1 MTAGRRPAPRR
12 WLSRLIGAVLIGWV
26 VVYNVMRLAGSSPAD
41 AAWPSLAIG
50 AAAAL
55 VLVGLATLAHGP
67 SGHVAAR
74 RPPRPAE
81 IPPPAGRSDAQR
93 GAIGLAWPA
102 LGVLAVVA
110 IVVGASLLDRLP
122 CATDDGRPSATVLI
136 LTAWNVL
143 AGLWLGDEAI
153 RSRRGE
159 VDGLD
164 SAVLGCL
171 LTAVLAAVGISRDL
185 LEPAQVVL
193 IALAGV
199 AGALTSYA
207 VWRLQGSTGA
217 PVGAVAR
224 GDRRRALARPAPR
237 ALAEPR

>member
-1 MTAGRRPAPRR
+1 MTAGGRPAPRR
-12 WLSRLIGAVLIGWV
+12 WLSRLVGAVLLGWL

-55 VLVGLATLAHGP
+55 VLVGLGTLAMGLP
-67 SGHVAAR
+67 GMSRLAD
-74 RPPRPAE
+74 PRGTTE
-81 IPPPAGRSDAQR
+81 IPPPSGRTDAQR
-93 GAIGLAWPA
+93 RAISLAWPA
-102 LGVLAVVA
+102 LGVLAAIA
-110 IVVGASLLDRLP
+110 IVVGAYLLVDALGK
-122 CATDDGRPSATVLI
+122 DEGRPAATVLI

-171 LTAVLAAVGISRDL
+171 LTAVLAAVGLSRNL
-185 LEPAQVVL
+185 VEPAQVVL
-193 IALAGV
+193 IAAAGV
-199 AGALTSYA
+199 AGALTSFA
-207 VWRLQGSTGA
+207 VWRLRGSGGA
-217 PVGAVAR
+217 PVGAGLVAIVA
-224 GDRRRALARPAPR
+224 GLCIALP
-237 ALAEPR
+237 LVV

>member
-1 MTAGRRPAPRR
+1 VTAGGRPAPRR
-12 WLSRLIGAVLIGWV
+12 WLSRLVGAVLIGWI

-55 VLVGLATLAHGP
+55 VLVGLGTLAMGLP
-67 SGHVAAR
+67 GMSRLADPRGTAEVPAPTAR
-74 RPPRPAE
+74 TDEQR
-81 IPPPAGRSDAQR
+81 RSVS
-93 GAIGLAWPA
+93 LAWPA
-102 LGVLAVVA
+102 LAVLAVIA
-110 IVVGASLLDRLP
+110 IVVGADLLIDALGK
-122 CATDDGRPSATVLI
+122 DDGRPAATVLI

-164 SAVLGCL
+164 SAVLGCI
-171 LTAVLAAVGISRDL
+171 LTAVLASVGLSRNL
-185 LEPAQVVL
+185 VEPAQVVL
-193 IALAGV
+193 IAAAGV

-207 VWRLQGSTGA
+207 VWRLRGSAGA
-217 PVGAVAR
+217 PVGAALVAIVA
-224 GDRRRALARPAPR
+224 GLCIALP
-237 ALAEPR
+237 LVF

>member
-1 MTAGRRPAPRR
+1 
-12 WLSRLIGAVLIGWV
+12 VLIGWL

-55 VLVGLATLAHGP
+55 VLVGLGTLAMGLP
-67 SGHVAAR
+67 GMSRLAD
-74 RPPRPAE
+74 PRGTTE
-81 IPPPAGRSDAQR
+81 IPPPSGRTDDQR
-93 GAIGLAWPA
+93 QAISLAWPA
-102 LGVLAVVA
+102 LGVLAVIA
-110 IVVGASLLDRLP
+110 IVVGAYLLVD
-122 CATDDGRPSATVLI
+122 AVGKDEGRPAATVLI

-171 LTAVLAAVGISRDL
+171 LTAVLAAVGLSRNL
-185 LEPAQVVL
+185 VEPAQVVL
-193 IALAGV
+193 IAAAGV
-199 AGALTSYA
+199 AGALTSFA
-207 VWRLQGSTGA
+207 VWRLRGSGGA
-217 PVGAVAR
+217 PMGAGLVAIVA
-224 GDRRRALARPAPR
+224 GLCIALP
-237 ALAEPR
+237 LVF

>member
-1 MTAGRRPAPRR
+1 VTAGGRPAPRR
-12 WLSRLIGAVLIGWV
+12 WLSRLVGAVLIGWL

-55 VLVGLATLAHGP
+55 VLVGLGTLAMGLP
-67 SGHVAAR
+67 GISRLAD
-74 RPPRPAE
+74 PRGTAE
-81 IPPPAGRSDAQR
+81 IPAPGGRTDGQR
-93 GAIGLAWPA
+93 RAISLAWPA
-102 LGVLAVVA
+102 LGTLAVIA
-110 IVVGASLLDRLP
+110 IVVGAWLLIDALGSG
-122 CATDDGRPSATVLI
+122 DGRPAATVLI

-171 LTAVLAAVGISRDL
+171 LTAVLAAVGLSREL
-185 LEPAQVVL
+185 VEPGQVVL
-193 IALAGV
+193 IVAAGV
-199 AGALTSYA
+199 AGALTSFA
-207 VWRLQGSTGA
+207 VWRLRGSAGA
-217 PVGAVAR
+217 PVGAGLVAIVA
-224 GDRRRALARPAPR
+224 GLCIALP
-237 ALAEPR
+237 LVG

>member
-1 MTAGRRPAPRR
+1 VRASRRPAPWR
-12 WLSRLIGAVLIGWV
+12 WLSRLIGAVFIGWI

-55 VLVGLATLAHGP
+55 VLVGLGTLAMGLP
-67 SGHVAAR
+67 GMSRLAD
-74 RPPRPAE
+74 PRGTAE
-81 IPPPAGRSDAQR
+81 IPLPAGRSDAQR
-93 GAIGLAWPA
+93 RAIGLAWPA
-102 LGVLAVVA
+102 LGVLAVIA
-110 IVVGASLLDRLP
+110 IVVGAYLIIDALRQGG
-122 CATDDGRPSATVLI
+122 GRPAATVLI

-143 AGLWLGDEAI
+143 AGLWLGDESI

-171 LTAVLAAVGISRDL
+171 LTAVLAAVGISRNL
-185 LEPAQVVL
+185 AEPAQVIL
-193 IALAGV
+193 IAAAGV

-207 VWRLQGSTGA
+207 VWRLRGSTGA
-217 PVGAVAR
+217 PVGAALVAIVA
-224 GDRRRALARPAPR
+224 GLCIALP
-237 ALAEPR
+237 LTL

>member
-1 MTAGRRPAPRR
+1 MTAGGRPAPRR
-12 WLSRLIGAVLIGWV
+12 WLSRLIGAVIIGWI

-55 VLVGLATLAHGP
+55 VLVGLGTLAMGLP
-67 SGHVAAR
+67 GMSRLAD
-74 RPPRPAE
+74 PRGTAE
-81 IPPPAGRSDAQR
+81 IPLPAGRTYAQLR
-93 GAIGLAWPA
+93 AVSLASPA
-102 LGVLAVVA
+102 LGVLAVIAV
-110 IVVGASLLDRLP
+110 VVGAWLLIDALGE
-122 CATDDGRPSATVLI
+122 DGGRPAATVLI

-171 LTAVLAAVGISRDL
+171 LTAVLAAVGLSRNL
-185 LEPAQVVL
+185 VEPGQVVL
-193 IALAGV
+193 IVAAGV
-199 AGALTSYA
+199 AGALTSFA
-207 VWRLQGSTGA
+207 VWRLRGSAGA
-217 PVGAVAR
+217 PLGAGLVAIVA
-224 GDRRRALARPAPR
+224 GLCVALP
-237 ALAEPR
+237 LLF

>member
-12 WLSRLIGAVLIGWV
+12 WLSRLIGAVLIGWI

-55 VLVGLATLAHGP
+55 VLVGLGTLAMG
-67 SGHVAAR
+67 
-74 RPPRPAE
+74 RPGMSRLADPRGTAE
-81 IPPPAGRSDAQR
+81 IPPPAGRTDEQRDAI
-93 GAIGLAWPA
+93 ALAWPA
-102 LGVLAVVA
+102 LAVLAIAA
-110 IVVGASLLDRLP
+110 IAVGAYLLIDAMRESE
-122 CATDDGRPSATVLI
+122 GRPSATVLI

-193 IALAGV
+193 IALAGL

-207 VWRLQGSTGA
+207 VWRLRGSTGA
-217 PVGAVAR
+217 PVGAALVAIVA
-224 GDRRRALARPAPR
+224 GLCIALP
-237 ALAEPR
+237 LVL